1 MVKNLKNSRPTQQ
14 EEIKEVKT
22 MQKTAIYIVRVT
34 EEGDQFEYEYGLK
47 DHAEE
52 HLKSE
57 LIKGNLAELVIDTE
71 Y

>member
-1 MVKNLKNSRPTQQ
+1 
-14 EEIKEVKT
+14 
-22 MQKTAIYIVRVT
+22 MQKTPIYIVRVR

-47 DHAEE
+47 EHAEE